1 MYRNSAHINYLS
13 KPSLPSPEHTG
24 DSDSELLD
32 ALERKRKQ
40 LDDEISKFKAIKEKE
55 FRDFENDLRTRCK
68 RKRSRGSSTSSE
80 PSPPG
85 KHTSTAAS
93 HTSVLYLLA
102 SAHNGS
108 ANGKITP
115 KIKKGAEYVVGDK
128 ITRPA
133 PLSKPTLSLDRLN
146 ISGETTPPTN
156 TLGTPPTPTGLPRA
170 TVCRSPSSSTT
181 RLTTPPRSNS
191 ETPALTTPTLD
202 RFDSFAGVFTPAYLP
217 LLESRDHTPV
227 TRTPQPLSSPE
238 EADAK
243 QLQSINADSKRT
255 AEQQP
260 VKSQSLPRQPV
271 SPTVVATKRTHS
283 SPLLPSTSLPSAL
296 RNSNGKIRNGSD
308 SGQSAIRKRKQVT
321 FQLADSAIVIPSS
334 SYQELPSPEPKSA
347 GTPAREVIILKNGEE
362 DDGVEGSNS
371 FAIGSHGSPN
381 RQAVENK
388 SNDDNTLSPNIS
400 GQRKN
405 RLRSPAISPL
415 PSPSPSPT
423 INGIVAS
430 ADESGFSG
438 GLAASVDGGSGVG
451 FFELDEELASPAFAE
466 DRSFEFSKVEGQ
478 DEAKVD
484 EDFFLDEKKAEV
496 ALTGDEVQVGSF
508 AAGSVP
514 ININR
519 HPTGSWI
526 GSYGH

>member
-32 ALERKRKQ
+32 ALEQKRKQ
-40 LDDEISKFKAIKEKE
+40 LDEEISKFKAIKEKE

-80 PSPPG
+80 PSPPV
-85 KHTSTAAS
+85 KHTSAGAS
-93 HTSVLYLLA
+93 HASVLNLVA

-108 ANGKITP
+108 ANGRVSLKTQ
-115 KIKKGAEYVVGDK
+115 KGIECVVGDK

-133 PLSKPTLSLDRLN
+133 PLSKPTLSLDKLN
-146 ISGETTPPTN
+146 ISGETTPPTT
-156 TLGTPPTPTGLPRA
+156 TLGTPPTPTGFARP
-170 TVCRSPSSSTT
+170 TISRSPSSSTS

-191 ETPALTTPTLD
+191 EDPALTTPTVD

-227 TRTPQPLSSPE
+227 VRSPQPLASQE

-243 QLQSINADSKRT
+243 QLQLINAESKRA

-260 VKSQSLPRQPV
+260 VKSQSLPRQSV

-283 SPLLPSTSLPSAL
+283 TPLLPSTSLPSAL
-296 RNSNGKIRNGSD
+296 RNSNGKIRDGSVG
-308 SGQSAIRKRKQVT
+308 GQSAIRKRKHVT
-321 FQLADSAIVIPSS
+321 FQLADSAIVNPSS
-334 SYQELPSPEPKSA
+334 SYEELPSPEPKSV
-347 GTPAREVIILKNGEE
+347 GTSARGVIILKNGEE
-362 DDGVEGSNS
+362 EEDTEGSKS
-371 FAIGSHGSPN
+371 FAIGSNGSPN
-381 RQAVENK
+381 RQVVQNTR
-388 SNDDNTLSPNIS
+388 NDDKSLSPNVS
-400 GQRKN
+400 GERKN
-405 RLRSPAISPL
+405 RLRSPAVSPL

-423 INGIVAS
+423 INGLVAS
-430 ADESGFSG
+430 AEESGFSG
-438 GLAASVDGGSGVG
+438 GLAASLDGGSGVG

-466 DRSFEFSKVEGQ
+466 DRSFDSLRVETQ
-478 DEAKVD
+478 DQAKVD
-484 EDFFLDEKKAEV
+484 EDLLLDEKQADI
-496 ALTGDEVQVGSF
+496 ALSGDDIQVGSF

-514 ININR
+514 INIIR